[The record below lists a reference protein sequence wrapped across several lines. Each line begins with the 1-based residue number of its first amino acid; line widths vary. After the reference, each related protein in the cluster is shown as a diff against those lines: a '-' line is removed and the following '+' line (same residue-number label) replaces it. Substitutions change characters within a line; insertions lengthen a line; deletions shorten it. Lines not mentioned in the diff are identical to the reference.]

1 MDIMYDEETI
11 KIIKK
16 RLEQS
21 KKISSNQYET
31 IEDILNSNRRMIN
44 KNQRR

>member
-1 MDIMYDEETI
+1 MYDEETI

-16 RLEQS
+16 QLEQS

-31 IEDILNSNRRMIN
+31 IEDILNSNRQMIR
-44 KNQRR
+44 KIQRRK